1 MPNFVDLTVNEQGI
15 ISAIDAANGII
26 YQYDDDRNLLT
37 MFGGKGEE
45 NGKFGYPI
53 SIETDPEGNLYI
65 LDKDRNNIQVFRPT
79 HFAQLVH
86 AASEFYVDGHYA
98 VAEGPGERRSSTTPT
113 TTWRT
118 AALRRLLNGSGVG
131 KRRWWNTGTAKIAT
145 VTREIFAKLRHE
157 WIRDTSA

>member
-1 MPNFVDLTVNEQGI
+1 PPPHSNVFINEQGFIYTSTTYAQNNQLKKLNGVGSDVLNRLNSKRFGFPLPRAGRPVTPSFVDLTVNEQGI
-15 ISAIDAANGII
+15 ISAMDAANGII

-79 HFAQLVH
+79 YFAQLVH
-86 AASEFYVDGHYA
+86 AASELYVDG
-98 VAEGPGERRSSTTPT
+98 
-113 TTWRT
+113 
-118 AALRRLLNGSGVG
+118 
-131 KRRWWNTGTAKIAT
+131 
-145 VTREIFAKLRHE
+145 
-157 WIRDTSA
+157 